1 MKKLLWLCLFVVFF
15 LLLGSGLAQAKNQEE
30 KAFLYLA
37 GEIVNTHKEPLEDV
51 EVFLFVN
58 GKFVK
63 RVLTSSKGTY
73 HLEVELPEEVIKN
86 GELVLKFEKASFK
99 TKTFKIPNQEIAGKN
114 KNFYFKQNLTL
125 KRSIGPAFWIATA
138 IFIIIY
144 IIISFELLHRT
155 IAAML
160 GAAIVLIISYTIGS
174 FDIAYHIISFERAI
188 EAIDMNV
195 IFLLMGMMLIV
206 GVLKHTGV
214 FQWCAYM
221 SYKLA
226 RGNVA
231 ILSIISCVFIA
242 FTSAFL
248 DNVTTMLLYTP
259 VLIEI
264 AIALR
269 INPFSLLL
277 PGIMASNI
285 GGTAT
290 LIGDPPNII
299 IGSYTGFTF
308 MTFVKN
314 LIVPVLLSLVLL
326 IVYNE
331 FFFSKEYKKGK
342 VENVD
347 EFIKKLKEEYKIT
360 DRTLLNYG
368 LLIMVIVIFFFIT
381 HGFWHMEASI
391 PALFGGTLLAT
402 YGVLTNRINLL
413 ELIEKDIEWATLL
426 FFIFLFILVGAVE
439 EVGLLSLIA
448 DWVHRLSHGN
458 LVLAICIILW
468 VSAIMSA
475 FVDNIPFTA
484 TMLPIVAYLTKV
496 TPGAESNVLWWALAL
511 GACFGGN
518 GTLIGAS
525 ANVVTVG
532 IAESV
537 GYKITFFE
545 FFKYAFIYMVLSII
559 ICNAWLLLFY

>member
-1 MKKLLWLCLFVVFF
+1 MKKLILCFFCVLFF
-15 LLLGSGLAQAKNQEE
+15 LLSITIPLQAKNLSE
-30 KAFLYLA
+30 KASLYLA
-37 GEIVNTHKEPLEDV
+37 GKIVNTHKEPLEDV
-51 EVFLFVN
+51 EVLLFVN
-58 GKFVK
+58 NKLVK
-63 RVLTSSKGTY
+63 KVLTSSKGTY
-73 HLEVELPEEVIKN
+73 HLEVELPEKIIKN
-86 GELVLKFEKASFK
+86 GDLVLKFEKASFK
-99 TKTFKIPNQEIAGKN
+99 KAEFKIPNKDIAGKN
-114 KNFYFKQNLTL
+114 NNFYFKQNLVL

-160 GAAIVLIISYTIGS
+160 GAAVLLIISYTIGS
-174 FDIAYHIISFERAI
+174 FDLAYHIITFERAI

-231 ILSIISCVFIA
+231 ILSIISCLFIA

-277 PGIMASNI
+277 PGIMASNL

-347 EFIKKLKEEYKIT
+347 EFIEKLKEEYKIT

-368 LLIMVIVIFFFIT
+368 LLIMLIVIFFFIT

-448 DWVHRLSHGN
+448 DWVHKLSHGN
-458 LVLAICIILW
+458 LVLSICIILW

-537 GYKITFFE
+537 GYKISFFE